1 MKPIAIALALT
12 VSAGVPVMA
21 QQTPPKFG
29 CEDVPATRQLDFWVG
44 EWEVRVT
51 GTTNVAG
58 SSSIQSINGGC
69 TILENWTGGRGGV
82 GKSFNFYN
90 PSTSRWHQTWVDNA
104 GGMAFFTGAFSERA
118 MRFDDGEQVN
128 RNGTVSKVRLT
139 FFHIAADTVRQLG
152 ENLAPDGKT
161 WQTGYDLTYVR
172 K

>member
-1 MKPIAIALALT
+1 MKRIAFALALT
-12 VSAGVPVMA
+12 VSAVVPVMA

-90 PSTSRWHQTWVDNA
+90 PATRRWHQTWVDNA
-104 GGMAFFTGAFSERA
+104 GGMTFFTGEYRDRA
-118 MRFDDGEQVN
+118 MRFDAGEHVN
-128 RNGTVSKVRLT
+128 RNGTLSTVRLT
-139 FFHIAADTVRQLG
+139 FFHVAADTVRQLG
-152 ENLAPDGKT
+152 ENLAADGKT
-161 WQTGYDLTYVR
+161 WQVGYDLTYVR

>member
-1 MKPIAIALALT
+1 MHRPLAALILMLVT
-12 VSAGVPVMA
+12 AGAAQA

-29 CEDVPATRQLDFWVG
+29 CDDAPATRQLDFWVG

-58 SSSIQSINGGC
+58 SSSIQLINGSC
-69 TILENWTGGRGGV
+69 TVLENWTGGRGGV

-90 PSTSRWHQTWVDNA
+90 PSTKRWHQTWVDNA
-104 GGMAFFTGAFSERA
+104 GGVTFFTGEFRDKA
-118 MRFDDGEQVN
+118 MRFDDGEHIN
-128 RNGTVSKVRLT
+128 RDGSVSKVRLT
-139 FFHIAADTVRQLG
+139 FFHVAADTVRQLG
-152 ENLAPDGKT
+152 ENLGADGKT